1 MSEHIPL
8 FRAARLVGVSRGTL
22 QKSIREGG
30 LDAFEGTIDISDL
43 AKLYPRADLS
53 HDSEYERVQDIK
65 AHAYSKRVRERIMPD
80 PEILVSR
87 IGEFAQ
93 ELGTTRAQLANYQSI
108 VKQIINRL
116 KTIEQTEDQLVTSNE
131 VIDDTRNDIQK
142 LISDINISLLDIDKS
157 NDFTKDLLTH
167 DTVLRIMAAHIKIQ
181 PSNHE
186 YWLEGNISLLE
197 AGVRAGL
204 ALNYGCTNG
213 NCGLCKARIVSG
225 EVKKIHNHDY
235 VLSGAEK
242 SMNYILMCSNTA
254 VSDVVIEA
262 LEAKD
267 EHDIPQQEI
276 ITKIKKV
283 EPLSDSMLEL
293 HLQTPRVQ
301 RLRFLAG
308 QSVTLTLPDNQ
319 VIDLPIASCPC
330 DDRNLLFHIHTQD
343 NDETVEEISDKLS
356 KGSEVMVVGPYGH
369 FLLNENSSHTRIF
382 IADKTGFAPVK
393 SLIEHAMAMDDT
405 SPIYLY
411 RVTDNKE
418 TLYLHNL
425 CRSWSDALDDFHYY
439 PVVNDDP
446 LITVI
451 NNHPDMNNCDIY
463 ISGEEKYTANIKYKI
478 LNAGAHENQVFIN
491 QTSFS

>member
-30 LDAFEGTIDISDL
+30 LDAFEGTISVSDL

-65 AHAYSKRVRERIMPD
+65 AHAYSKRVRERVTPD
-80 PEILVSR
+80 PEVLVSR
-87 IGEFAQ
+87 LGEFAQ
-93 ELGTTRAQLANYQSI
+93 ELGATRAQLANYQSI

-116 KTIEQTEDQLVTSNE
+116 KTIEQSADELVTSNE
-131 VIDDTRNDIQK
+131 VIDETRNDIQS
-142 LISDINISLLDIDKS
+142 LISDITISLLDVDRG
-157 NDFTKDLLTH
+157 NDFTKDLLAH
-167 DTVLRIMAAHIKIQ
+167 DTVLRIMAAHVKIQ

-186 YWLEGNISLLE
+186 YWLEGNTSLLE

-213 NCGLCKARIVSG
+213 NCGLCKARVISG
-225 EVKKIHNHDY
+225 EVKKTHNHDY
-235 VLSGAEK
+235 VLSSAEK

-262 LEAKD
+262 LEARD

-276 ITKIKKV
+276 VTKIKKA
-283 EPLSDSMLEL
+283 EKLNDTILEL

-308 QSVTLTLPDNQ
+308 QSVTLTLPNGQ
-319 VIDLPIASCPC
+319 VMNLPIASCPC
-330 DDRNLLFHIHTQD
+330 DDRNLLFHIRSRQD
-343 NDETVEEISDKLS
+343 DETTAVIDDTLN
-356 KGSEVMVVGPYGH
+356 KGNEVMITGPYGR
-369 FLLNENSSHTRIF
+369 FLLNEDSDRTKIF
-382 IADKTGFAPVK
+382 ITHDTGFAPVK
-393 SLIEHAMAMDDT
+393 SLIEHAMALDET
-405 SPIYLY
+405 SPLYLY
-411 RVTDNKE
+411 RLADNKE
-418 TLYLHNL
+418 ELYLHNL

-439 PVVNDDP
+439 PVIDND
-446 LITVI
+446 LIVSLT
-451 NNHPDMNNCDIY
+451 NNHPDLSNCDIY
-463 ISGEEKYTANIKYKI
+463 ISGEEKVAASIEDGLLATGVPQEQIITNLA
-478 LNAGAHENQVFIN
+478 
-491 QTSFS
+491 

>member
-22 QKSIREGG
+22 QKNIREGG
-30 LDAFEGTIDISDL
+30 LDAFEGTITVSDL

-53 HDSEYERVQDIK
+53 HDSEYERVQNIK

-93 ELGTTRAQLANYQSI
+93 ELGASRAQLAMYQAI
-108 VKQIINRL
+108 IRQIINRL
-116 KTIEQTEDQLVTSNE
+116 KTIEQNADQLVTSNE
-131 VIDDTRNDIQK
+131 VIDDTQDAIQT
-142 LISDINISLLDIDKS
+142 LIGDINVSLMDIES
-157 NDFTKDLLTH
+157 GNDFTKDLLAH
-167 DTVLRIMAAHIKIQ
+167 DTVLRIMAAHVKIQ

-186 YWLEGNISLLE
+186 YWLEGNTSLLE

-225 EVKKIHNHDY
+225 DVKKIHNHDY
-235 VLSGAEK
+235 VLSSAEK
-242 SMNYILMCSNTA
+242 NMNYILMCSNTA

-267 EHDIPQQEI
+267 ENDIPQQEI

-283 EPLSDSMLEL
+283 EKLNDKILEI

-319 VIDLPIASCPC
+319 VMDLPIASCPC
-330 DDRNLLFHIHTQD
+330 DDRNLLFHIHSQHD
-343 NDETVEEISDKLS
+343 DETLEEISDKLS

-369 FLLNENSSHTRIF
+369 FLLNENSNHTRIF
-382 IADKTGFAPVK
+382 IADEFGFAPVK
-393 SLIEHAMAMDDT
+393 SLIEHAMALDDT
-405 SPIYLY
+405 SPLYLY
-411 RVTDNKE
+411 RVAENNE
-418 TLYLHNL
+418 PLYLHNL

-439 PVVNDDP
+439 PVLNDDP
-446 LITVI
+446 FTILT
-451 NNHPDMNNCDIY
+451 NNHTDLNNCDIY
-463 ISGEEKYTANIKYKI
+463 ISEEEKNTVTIKDKI
-478 LNAGAHENQVFIN
+478 HNAGVPENQIFIN
-491 QTSFS
+491 QALFS